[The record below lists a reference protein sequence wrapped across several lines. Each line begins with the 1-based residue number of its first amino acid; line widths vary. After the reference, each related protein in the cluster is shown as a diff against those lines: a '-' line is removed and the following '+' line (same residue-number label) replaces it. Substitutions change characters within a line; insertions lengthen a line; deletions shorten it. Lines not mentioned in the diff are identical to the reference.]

1 MKFSSRRTAQSW
13 SGGTTGESPTT
24 TASHVIAKIRYIAGS
39 IVRVKITGFMTYDHV
54 EFRPGPHLN
63 MILGPNGTGKSS
75 IAAAI
80 AIGLGFHPKVWW
92 SPSSKGAKEGR

>member
-1 MKFSSRRTAQSW
+1 MRHLHQLHANPS
-13 SGGTTGESPTT
+13 
-24 TASHVIAKIRYIAGS
+24 YIAGS

-80 AIGLGFHPKVWW
+80 AIGLGFHPKVSLPLPPARKEYTFFRWAQLTAGD
-92 SPSSKGAKEGR
+92 GARA